1 MIVEDKAFDDSEINS
16 KKGSMEMVEIDYL
29 LLSKVKGTQQIASK
43 SSFPRPHVL
52 RIDKKVQFMG
62 SLHEN
67 VGK

>member
-1 MIVEDKAFDDSEINS
+1 MMK
-16 KKGSMEMVEIDYL
+16 IDYI
-29 LLSKVKGTQQIASK
+29 LLSKVEGTRQIASK

-52 RIDKKVQFMG
+52 RIDKMVQFMG